1 MGKTKITISVIAC
14 CSVFLAGLVLAVT
27 PSERHQLENF
37 KISTLK
43 GLSGVAVTVKISRDR
58 DETLSLLK
66 ESDLKRDIELALQS
80 AGVEVLPATPDVG
93 LYLVIVK
100 VAGGG
105 PDNLSIAM
113 NVQSMVLQTVHL
125 ARDSTIKTEAQ
136 TWPAPSQSR
145 FGLIDI
151 TMAKSMITRTVKEQ
165 AKDFA
170 TDFKAANPKT
180 STTKSIE
187 NTEKK

>member
-1 MGKTKITISVIAC
+1 MGKTKILVSIIAC
-14 CSVFLAGLVLAVT
+14 CLVVLAGMVLAVS

-37 KISTLK
+37 KVSTLK
-43 GLSGVAVTVKISRDR
+43 GLSGVAVTVKVSRDR

-66 ESDLKRDIELALQS
+66 ESDLKRDVELALQT

-93 LYLVIVK
+93 LYVVIVK

-105 PDNLSIAM
+105 PDGANIAM
-113 NVQSMVLQTVHL
+113 NVQSTVLQVVHL
-125 ARDSTIKTEAQ
+125 ARDSSIKTEAQ
-136 TWPAPSQSR
+136 TWPAASQSR

-151 TMAKSMITRTVKEQ
+151 GMAKSMITRTVKEQ

-170 TDFKAANPKT
+170 ADFKAANPKK
-180 STTKSIE
+180 STAEPAETA
-187 NTEKK
+187 EKK